1 MNEELRRSSAHVFV
15 DDIEAPVLAEADEH
29 HLSRVLRLRD
39 GERVTVSDG
48 SGAWRSCEWRG
59 GGILVVG
66 DVHHEPAPAK
76 ALRIALAP
84 VKGDRTEWTVEKLVE
99 IGIDRITVLAP
110 VEHSVVRWD
119 RDKAV
124 ANVERLGRIAR
135 AAASQSRCVRLPV
148 VDGPVHL
155 DEVLAEVG
163 TVIAEP
169 GGPGFGTGVTTV
181 VIGPEGGFSARE
193 VSAARGS
200 VGLGG
205 TVLRA
210 DTAAV
215 VAATLLV
222 AHSRR

>member
-15 DDIEAPVLAEADEH
+15 SDILAPVLAVDDEH

-39 GERVTVSDG
+39 GERVTASDG
-48 SGAWRSCEWRG
+48 NGCWRSCEWRG
-59 GGILVVG
+59 GSILAVG
-66 DVHHEPAPAK
+66 DVHHEPAPARS
-76 ALRIALAP
+76 LRIALAP

-135 AAASQSRCVRLPV
+135 AAASQSRSVRLPV
-148 VDGPVHL
+148 VDGPVSL
-155 DEVLAEVG
+155 DEVLGEPGV
-163 TVIAEP
+163 VIAEP
-169 GGPGFGTGVTTV
+169 GGPDLDAHVTTV